1 MVTNMLGKMRI
12 RCIYDKNGCKGILLL
27 DNLENHQKSCR
38 FNKKICEKCFCD
50 QSSNHDCVKGL
61 LDSKQ
66 ELIKSNEELQKELK
80 SATKK
85 ISSMKSEI
93 EKYLQTIQEL
103 TNSNRKE
110 KPCNTKEV
118 FFLRIENCE

>member
-1 MVTNMLGKMRI
+1 MVINMLGKMRI